1 MSLTDYVKVSS
12 ELANANPQGKVA
24 AIRAAAMNT
33 QRCTLTPVVL
43 PDPLGDPNT
52 WNAVFTLSETQA
64 QNGIILPNFNQTN
77 LLVAP
82 LIVILQPLDLALGI
96 PPSTNIAPL
105 INRDYWNAAAMN
117 AAAVYDNIS
126 PSGTDTLYNIYK
138 FTPSDFDSI
147 DGMAGIPKIAV
158 VTVAFTGSA
167 AF

>member
-1 MSLTDYVKVSS
+1 MSLKDFVKVTG

-52 WNAVFTLSETQA
+52 WNAVFTVTETQA

-82 LIVILQPLDLALGI
+82 LIVILQPADLLLGI

-105 INRDYWNAAAMN
+105 INRDYWNDAAMN
-117 AAAVYDNIS
+117 AAAVYNEK
-126 PSGTDTLYNIYK
+126 PNGTDTLYNLYK
-138 FTPSDFDSI
+138 FTPSDYDSI
-147 DGMAGIPKIAV
+147 DGLQDVAKLAV
-158 VTVAFTGSA
+158 ITVAFTGSA